1 MKTNIRILAL
11 GTLALATFSQF
22 PAFAQVAPVLGI
34 EPASDPV
41 FSDLAFKEAHPDS
54 GVLRHGDQIAR
65 VYGNFA
71 SGNSPSES
79 ALQFIDQ
86 NALGL
91 YGVNP
96 ADLAPIGPFGSGEHV
111 VQLMPDD
118 FGNFKFSSVY
128 FTQQIQGI
136 PVYKAG
142 LIVLTRNEPGF
153 PAVLASSTLWDVRG
167 VEAQLVGVKAG
178 VLPNAKV
185 WTRKAIA
192 EFNLQPEFSPAQYVI
207 WAGLDRVKAAPRL
220 AVLVTGEAGGP
231 SDPDNHQVLEF
242 VIDAKTGEIL
252 HQETKICNAVAGRV
266 TGNATAGYG
275 ADACANEVSTGI
287 PYARVVTG
295 ATTTYTDVNGNYSIA
310 AGAAGATYTT
320 TLVGLY
326 FTTTNNSG
334 ATLSLST
341 TANDGT
347 NWSPVFNSANTV
359 EAERAQV
366 NAYIMANKSRDMVV
380 TASPNFP
387 TVSTQAS
394 SFQVNCNLAN
404 TCNAYYTGDTINFYL
419 AGGGCNNTAFGDV
432 VGHEYGH
439 NCVAKG
445 GSGQGAYGEG
455 MGDIFGFLLSD
466 SPATGVGFQNCSVGI
481 RTAQNTCQFSAS
493 GCSTGT
499 TAYGATCGSAIHS
512 CGQLISGCVWDLR
525 NRFAVTYPSTYR
537 ALVARLA
544 VNSIPLHGAI
554 STIANDIT
562 VDFLTLDDDDANISN
577 GTPNYTAIN
586 DSFTVHGL
594 PGPALS
600 LLNISFPGGQPS
612 LASSTGSTVLTV
624 KIDPLA
630 ATANPSTAKLFAK
643 AGSASAYTA
652 YPMTPGASNI
662 YTVNLP
668 AGTCPSSLAYY
679 VSVQTTAGS
688 TVTSPSSAPAA
699 FYTVPVAD
707 SSTNVGF
714 DEFEGTGTWTSGAA
728 GDTATTGLWVQADP
742 VGTTAQPE
750 DDRTAAP
757 GVKCWFTGQGTAG
770 GAVGAADV
778 DGGVA
783 TLVSPTFN
791 CSGYSEVQVS
801 YWRWYSNNVGSNPA
815 TNTFP
820 IDVSADNGVTWVNL
834 ETVSQVAGETAGWV
848 QKSFKLNGLITP
860 SAQVKFRF
868 RANDATGAVVEAA
881 IDDFRLIG
889 LNCPVVR
896 VADLNGDGIVNGADL
911 GSLLSGWGQ
920 PGPTDLNGN
929 GITEGADLGM
939 MLADWG

>member
-11 GTLALATFSQF
+11 GTLAIATFAQL

-34 EPASDPV
+34 EPASDTV
-41 FSDLAFKEAHPDS
+41 FKEAHPDS

-91 YGVNP
+91 YGVSP

-178 VLPNAKV
+178 VLPNPKV

-275 ADACANEVSTGI
+275 ADACANEVITGI
-287 PYARVVTG
+287 PYAQVVTG
-295 ATTTYTDVNGNYSIA
+295 GTTTYTDVNGNYSIA

-320 TLVGLY
+320 TLVGRW

-341 TANDGT
+341 TANDGA
-347 NWSPVFNSANTV
+347 NWSPVFNPANTV

-380 TASPNFP
+380 AASPNFP

-481 RTAQNTCQFSAS
+481 RTAQNTCQFSS
-493 GCSTGT
+493 TGCSTGT

-624 KIDPLA
+624 KIDPLS
-630 ATANPSTAKLFAK
+630 ATANASTAKLFAK
-643 AGSASAYTA
+643 AGSASGYTA

-679 VSVQTTAGS
+679 VSVQTTAGG

-707 SSTNVGF
+707 SSINVGF

-820 IDVSADNGVTWVNL
+820 IDVSADNGASWVNL

-889 LNCPVVR
+889 LNCPAVR

>member
-1 MKTNIRILAL
+1 MKTNTRILAL
-11 GTLALATFSQF
+11 GTLAIATFAQL
-22 PAFAQVAPVLGI
+22 PAFAQVAPLLGV
-34 EPASDPV
+34 EPANDTV
-41 FSDLAFKEAHPDS
+41 FKEAHPDS

-86 NALGL
+86 NALSL

-142 LIVLTRNEPGF
+142 LIVLTRNEAGF

-178 VLPNAKV
+178 VLPSAKL

-207 WAGLDRVKAAPRL
+207 WAGIDRIKAAPRL
-220 AVLVTGEAGGP
+220 AVLATGEAGGP

-275 ADACANEVSTGI
+275 ADACANEVITGI
-287 PYARVVTG
+287 PHARVVTG
-295 ATTTYTDVNGNYSIA
+295 TTVAYTDADGNYSIA

-320 TLVGLY
+320 TLVGRY

-366 NAYIMANKSRDMVV
+366 NAYIMANRSRDMVV
-380 TASPNFP
+380 AASPNFP
-387 TVSTQAS
+387 TVSNQAS

-419 AGGGCNNTAFGDV
+419 AGSGCNNTAFGDV

-525 NRFAVTYPSTYR
+525 NRLAVTYPSTYR

-562 VDFLTLDDDDANISN
+562 IDFLTLDDDDANISN

-624 KIDPLA
+624 KIDPIS
-630 ATANPSTAKLFAK
+630 ATANASTAKLFAK

-652 YPMTPGASNI
+652 YPMTPGASNT

-679 VSVQTTAGS
+679 VSVQTTAGG

-699 FYTVPVAD
+699 FFTVPVAD

-750 DDRTAAP
+750 DDHTAAP

-778 DGGVA
+778 DGGVT

-801 YWRWYSNNVGSNPA
+801 YWRWYSNNAGSNPA

-834 ETVSQVAGETAGWV
+834 ETVSQVAGETAAWV

-889 LNCPVVR
+889 LTCPVVR

>member
-11 GTLALATFSQF
+11 GTLAIATFAQL

-34 EPASDPV
+34 EPASDTV

-91 YGVNP
+91 YGVSP

-178 VLPNAKV
+178 VLPNPKV

-275 ADACANEVSTGI
+275 ADACANEVITGI
-287 PYARVVTG
+287 PYAQVVTG
-295 ATTTYTDVNGNYSIA
+295 GTTTYTDVNGNYSIA

-320 TLVGLY
+320 TLVGRW

-380 TASPNFP
+380 AASPNFP

-481 RTAQNTCQFSAS
+481 RTAQNTCQFSS
-493 GCSTGT
+493 TGCSTGT

-624 KIDPLA
+624 KIDPIS
-630 ATANPSTAKLFAK
+630 ATANASTAKLFAK

-668 AGTCPSSLAYY
+668 VGTCPSSLAYY
-679 VSVQTTAGS
+679 VSVQTTAGG

-707 SSTNVGF
+707 SSINVGF

-820 IDVSADNGVTWVNL
+820 IDVSADNGASWVNL

-911 GSLLSGWGQ
+911 GTLLSGWGQ

>member
-1 MKTNIRILAL
+1 
-11 GTLALATFSQF
+11 
-22 PAFAQVAPVLGI
+22 
-34 EPASDPV
+34 
-41 FSDLAFKEAHPDS
+41 
-54 GVLRHGDQIAR
+54 
-65 VYGNFA
+65 
-71 SGNSPSES
+71 
-79 ALQFIDQ
+79 
-86 NALGL
+86 
-91 YGVNP
+91 
-96 ADLAPIGPFGSGEHV
+96 
-111 VQLMPDD
+111 
-118 FGNFKFSSVY
+118 
-128 FTQQIQGI
+128 
-136 PVYKAG
+136 
-142 LIVLTRNEPGF
+142 
-153 PAVLASSTLWDVRG
+153 VRG

-178 VLPNAKV
+178 MLPSAKL
-185 WTRKAIA
+185 WTRKATA
-192 EFNLQPEFSPAQYVI
+192 EFNLQPEFGPAQYVI
-207 WAGLDRVKAAPRL
+207 WAGIDRIKAAPRL

-275 ADACANEVSTGI
+275 ADACANEVITGI
-287 PYARVVTG
+287 PHARVVTG
-295 ATTTYTDVNGNYSIA
+295 TTVAYTDADGNYSIA

-320 TLVGLY
+320 TLVGRW

-366 NAYIMANKSRDMVV
+366 NAYIMANRSRDMVV
-380 TASPNFP
+380 AASPNFP
-387 TVSTQAS
+387 TVSTQGS

-525 NRFAVTYPSTYR
+525 NRLAVTYPSTYR

-562 VDFLTLDDDDANISN
+562 IDFLTLDDDDANISN

-624 KIDPLA
+624 KIDPIS
-630 ATANPSTAKLFAK
+630 ATANASTAKLFAK

-652 YPMTPGASNI
+652 YPMTPGASNT

-679 VSVQTTAGS
+679 VSVQTTAGG

-750 DDRTAAP
+750 DDHTAAP

-778 DGGVA
+778 DGGVT

-801 YWRWYSNNVGSNPA
+801 YWRWYSNNAGSNPA

-834 ETVSQVAGETAGWV
+834 ETVSQVAGETAAWV

-889 LNCPVVR
+889 LTCPVVR

>member
-1 MKTNIRILAL
+1 MKTNTRILAL
-11 GTLALATFSQF
+11 GTLAIATFAQF
-22 PAFAQVAPVLGI
+22 PAFAQVAPLLGV
-34 EPASDPV
+34 EPANDTV
-41 FSDLAFKEAHPDS
+41 FKEAHPDS

-71 SGNSPSES
+71 SGNSPSAS

-86 NALGL
+86 NALSL

-142 LIVLTRNEPGF
+142 LIVLTRNEAGF

-178 VLPNAKV
+178 VLPSAKL
-185 WTRKAIA
+185 WTRKATA
-192 EFNLQPEFSPAQYVI
+192 EFNLQPEFGPAQYVI
-207 WAGLDRVKAAPRL
+207 WAGIDRIKAAPRL

-275 ADACANEVSTGI
+275 ADACANEVITGI
-287 PYARVVTG
+287 PHARVVTD
-295 ATTTYTDVNGNYSIA
+295 TTVAYTDADGNYSIA

-320 TLVGLY
+320 TLVGRW

-366 NAYIMANKSRDMVV
+366 NAYIMANRSRDMVV
-380 TASPNFP
+380 AASPNFP
-387 TVSTQAS
+387 TVSTQGS

-525 NRFAVTYPSTYR
+525 NRLAVTYPSTYR

-562 VDFLTLDDDDANISN
+562 IDFLTLDDDDANISN

-624 KIDPLA
+624 KIDPIS
-630 ATANPSTAKLFAK
+630 ATANASTAKLFAK

-652 YPMTPGASNI
+652 YPMTPGASNT

-679 VSVQTTAGS
+679 VSVQTTAGG

-750 DDRTAAP
+750 DDHTAAP

-778 DGGVA
+778 DGGVT

-801 YWRWYSNNVGSNPA
+801 YWRWYSNNAGSNPA

-820 IDVSADNGVTWVNL
+820 IEVSADNGVTWVNL
-834 ETVSQVAGETAGWV
+834 ETVSQVAGETAAWV